1 MTLLVIAALCT
12 AVACVIGG
20 ASGFGAAMIA
30 TPLILIGGLDI
41 TDVVVVNLVVGLL
54 TRLAAGYQLRRH
66 VEWPRVLI
74 LDGASL
80 PGAWLGTLVVT
91 MLPQAVLKPAA
102 GIVAVLCGMKC
113 HGFDGE

>member
-1 MTLLVIAALCT
+1 MAHPNGDTKLSGVSTALSEPPNPT
-12 AVACVIGG
+12 
-20 ASGFGAAMIA
+20 
-30 TPLILIGGLDI
+30 TPGDSP
-41 TDVVVVNLVVGLL
+41 
-54 TRLAAGYQLRRH
+54 
-66 VEWPRVLI
+66 EWPRVLI